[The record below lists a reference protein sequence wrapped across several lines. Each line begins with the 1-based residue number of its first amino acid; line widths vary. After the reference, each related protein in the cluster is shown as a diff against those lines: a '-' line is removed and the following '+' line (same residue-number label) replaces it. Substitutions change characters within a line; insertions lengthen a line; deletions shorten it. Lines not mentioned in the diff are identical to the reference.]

1 MNMNEAIEKLKQTWQ
16 QLQPREQQIL
26 AGGLIVLVI
35 FIIYAGIWAP
45 AVKTIDRLQTGVPKK
60 QLQLAQMK
68 SQSEAIRRSGNKA
81 VKNITGTVL
90 SRVERIS
97 REKSLSDSIGT
108 MEPQGNNGV
117 RLVIS
122 DIEFNRLLDYI
133 NALTAQAMDIDSATF
148 DAGDEPGVVSA
159 RIVINGK

>member
-1 MNMNEAIEKLKQTWQ
+1 MNETIAKLKQYWQ

-26 AGGLIVLVI
+26 MGGLVFLAI

-45 AVKTIDRLQTGVPKK
+45 ATRTIDRLQTGVPKK

-68 SQSEAIRRSGNKA
+68 SQSEAIRRSANKS

-108 MEPQGNNGV
+108 MEPQGENGV

-122 DIEFNRLLDYI
+122 EIEFNRLLDYI
-133 NALTAQAMDIDSATF
+133 NALTTQAMDIESVTF
-148 DAGDEPGVVSA
+148 DAGDAPGVVSA
-159 RIVINGK
+159 RIVLNGK